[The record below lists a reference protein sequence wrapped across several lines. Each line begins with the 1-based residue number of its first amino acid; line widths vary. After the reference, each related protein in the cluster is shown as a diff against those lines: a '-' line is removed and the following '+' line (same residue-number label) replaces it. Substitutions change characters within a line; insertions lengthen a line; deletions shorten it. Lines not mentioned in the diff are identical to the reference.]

1 MVVLARDY
9 VGFGALHAQQSWL
22 ERNHDALEV
31 SDASWAACVTFHGA
45 VDHLLCHQMPTLR
58 YVNLRRGLIWPTC
71 KHLSM
76 SASLNT
82 IAKHLPPH
90 TAAHKALYLMHLELN
105 RFCCHPYECLLVG
118 MCTGVWRIIAV
129 KCYEKLAYIDSASH
143 EASLVMMVQPVT
155 IVLSFLCNTDL
166 RNVCWQIDWP
176 SNHF

>member
-1 MVVLARDY
+1 
-9 VGFGALHAQQSWL
+9 L

-31 SDASWAACVTFHGA
+31 TDASWAANVTFHGA
-45 VDHLLCHQMPTLR
+45 VDPLLCHQMPTLR
-58 YVNLRRGLIWPTC
+58 YVNLRRELIWPSCT
-71 KHLSM
+71 HLYM
-76 SASLNT
+76 SARLNA
-82 IAKHLPPH
+82 IAKAKHLPPH
-90 TAAHKALYLMHLELN
+90 TAAHKALYLMHHELN

-143 EASLVMMVQPVT
+143 EASLVMLVQPVT
-155 IVLSFLCNTDL
+155 IVLSFLCSTDL